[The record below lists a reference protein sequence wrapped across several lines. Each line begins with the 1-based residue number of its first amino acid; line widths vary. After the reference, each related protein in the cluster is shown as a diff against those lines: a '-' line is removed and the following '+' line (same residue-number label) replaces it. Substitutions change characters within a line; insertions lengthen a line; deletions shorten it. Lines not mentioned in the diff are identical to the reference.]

1 MVFHLCS
8 KNLLILIL
16 SHEMLKKNLSR
27 QDKMREKLN
36 VTELRSVSSEISHL
50 LSSTEKF
57 TEMNS
62 LLFSLSN
69 VSDLCLTQFLSHTK
83 RIQSM
88 AVKHFPFCCYWEIQ
102 LFNYKKKKKIEDW
115 DNFWKG
121 FLYNQPIIF
130 LWLSW
135 VFKFLS
141 FSKTCSYFPYIS
153 FL

>member
-1 MVFHLCS
+1 MAQFHTLSFFFPGKQLEVPTLHFLEGRGSQMDCIKSQDIKMTHFTFFSLHFFTKIKIIFLVFHLCS

-69 VSDLCLTQFLSHTK
+69 VSDLCLTQFL
-83 RIQSM
+83 
-88 AVKHFPFCCYWEIQ
+88 
-102 LFNYKKKKKIEDW
+102 
-115 DNFWKG
+115 
-121 FLYNQPIIF
+121 
-130 LWLSW
+130 
-135 VFKFLS
+135 
-141 FSKTCSYFPYIS
+141 
-153 FL
+153 